1 MAVEPMMDT
10 MTTGGV
16 SDALLDQL
24 RASLRGEV
32 IDPQHP
38 VYDAARSIWN
48 GLIDR
53 RPGAIA
59 RCASVADVVAAV
71 HLAREH
77 RPPVSIRGGGHQ
89 VAGSALCDDGLVIDL
104 SAMRGVWVDPENR
117 TAWVQAG
124 ATWGDLDP
132 ETQLF
137 GLMTPGG
144 EVSTTGV
151 AGFTLGGGMGITM
164 RQHGLACDNLRSIQI
179 VTADGEVRTASRD
192 EHPHLFWAARGGGR
206 GIGVV
211 TGFEFALHPLGPE
224 VVALMTLYPYEQA
237 SEVARAWRD
246 AAREAPE
253 RFTPQLVLWSVPPD
267 PEIPAELHG
276 RKVVVSAGMYAG
288 PAEEAGPTLAP
299 FRELATPL
307 LDATDTVPYVAAQSA
322 LDDLLPAG
330 GRYYMKSHF
339 LDELSDDA
347 IDTLLA
353 VDADRPTPE
362 TLTAIR
368 TLGGAIDRV
377 DGNESAYAH
386 RGARFNL
393 SIDACWTD
401 PAMDERAIGWSRDA
415 WNRLQPFATGGVYIN
430 FSGLDDDADDLRD
443 ASFGASQQ
451 RLEEVRRTY
460 DPDGLFEAAARRS

>member
-1 MAVEPMMDT
+1 MVVEPMMDVST
-10 MTTGGV
+10 AGGV
-16 SDALLDQL
+16 SDALLEQL
-24 RASLRGEV
+24 HASLRGEV

-38 VYDAARSIWN
+38 DYDTARSLWN

-59 RCASVADVVAAV
+59 RCAGDADVVAAV
-71 HLAREH
+71 NLAREH
-77 RPPVSIRGGGHQ
+77 RPAVSIRGGGHQ

-104 SAMRGVWVDPENR
+104 SRMRGIRVDPDDR

-124 ATWGDLDP
+124 ATWGDLDR
-132 ETQLF
+132 ETQLY

-144 EVSTTGV
+144 EVSSTGV
-151 AGFTLGGGMGITM
+151 AGFTLGGGMGVTM
-164 RQHGLACDNLRSIQI
+164 RQHGLACDNLRSIQL
-179 VTADGEVRTASRD
+179 VTADGEVRTASRE
-192 EHPHLFWAARGGGR
+192 EHPELFWAARGGGR

-224 VVALMTLYPYEQA
+224 VAALMTFYPYEQA
-237 SEVARAWRD
+237 PEVARAWRD
-246 AAREAPE
+246 AAHDAPE
-253 RFTPQLVLWSVPPD
+253 TLAPQLVLWSVPPD
-267 PEIPAELHG
+267 PAIPAELHG
-276 RKVVVSAGMYAG
+276 QKVVISAGMYAG

-299 FRELATPL
+299 FRELGTPL

-322 LDDLLPAG
+322 LDDLLPTG

-353 VDADRPTPE
+353 ADADRPTPQ

-377 DGNESAYAH
+377 DGSASAFAH

-393 SIDACWTD
+393 SIDACWFD
-401 PAMDERAIGWSRDA
+401 ASLDEQAIGWSRET
-415 WNRLQPFATGGVYIN
+415 WNQLRPFATGGVYVN
-430 FSGLDDDADDLRD
+430 FSGLDDDTDDLHN

-460 DPDGLFEAAARRS
+460 DPEGLFEEAARRS

>member
-1 MAVEPMMDT
+1 MVVEAMAET
-10 MTTGGV
+10 ATGNGV
-16 SDALLDQL
+16 STALLEEL
-24 RASLRGEV
+24 RTSLRGEV
-32 IDPQHP
+32 LDRQHP
-38 VYDAARSIWN
+38 GYDSARSIWN

-59 RCASVADVVAAV
+59 RCTGVADVVAAV
-71 HLAREH
+71 NLAREH

-104 SAMRGVWVDPENR
+104 SRMRGVWVEPASR

-124 ATWGDLDP
+124 ATWGDLDH
-132 ETQLF
+132 ETQLH

-164 RQHGLACDNLRSIQI
+164 RKHGLACDNVRSIQL
-179 VTADGEVRTASRD
+179 VTADGEVRTASPD
-192 EHPHLFWAARGGGR
+192 AHPELLWAARGGGR

-224 VVALMTLYPYEQA
+224 VVTLMTLYPYDQA
-237 SEVARAWRD
+237 REVARAWRD
-246 AAREAPE
+246 AAHDAPE
-253 RFTPQLVLWSVPPD
+253 TLTPQLVLWSVPPD
-267 PEIPAELHG
+267 PAIPAELHG
-276 RKVVVSAGMYAG
+276 QKVVISAGMYAG

-299 FRELATPL
+299 FRELGTPL

-322 LDDLLPAG
+322 LDELLPDG

-339 LDELSDDA
+339 MSELSDDA

-353 VDADRPTPE
+353 VDDDRPTPE

-377 DGNESAYAH
+377 DRDASAYAH

-393 SIDACWTD
+393 SIDACWVD
-401 PAMDERAIGWSRDA
+401 PALDERAIGWSRQVWD
-415 WNRLQPFATGGVYIN
+415 RLAPFATGGVYVN
-430 FSGLDDDADDLRD
+430 FSGLDDDTDDLHD
-443 ASFGASQQ
+443 AAFGDSQR
-451 RLEEVRRTY
+451 RLEEVRRTH